1 MMLKTILKLKRTLSP
16 TTLGPMGWREIGQR
30 IGKTA
35 MGARYLAREAM
46 KKPHCPSCLRSL
58 EREQISEVK
67 SNPK

>member
-1 MMLKTILKLKRTLSP
+1 MLKTILKLKRTLSP

-30 IGKTA
+30 IGKTG

-46 KKPHCPSCLRSL
+46 NKPHCPCCLRGL
-58 EREQISEVK
+58 HIEISEVK